1 MFDVKW
7 IRTNPEQFD
16 ASMKR
21 RGLEPQSANIISL
34 DDARKATVQQLNEW
48 QERRN
53 ASSKQIGQA
62 KAQGDEEK
70 AQALLK
76 EVADL
81 KSQVQAGEE
90 QEREQTAAL
99 NDLLASLPNLLLD
112 DVPDGADEND
122 NVEKSRFSEPRQF
135 NFAPKEH
142 YEIGEALGQMDFEV
156 AAKIA
161 GSRFV
166 VLQSEIA
173 RLERALGQ
181 FMLDKHT
188 REHGFTEVSAP
199 LLVRSEALFGTG
211 QLPKFSEDA
220 FQTTDDRWL
229 IPTSE
234 VSLTNLVRES
244 MMSKEELP
252 LRYTSLTPCFRSEA
266 GSAGRDTRGM
276 LRQHQF
282 FKVEMVA
289 VTTPDKSLE
298 EHERML
304 GCAEAVMQALDIPY
318 RVMKL
323 CAGDMGATMQRTFD
337 IEAWLPGQDTY
348 REISSV
354 SVAGDYQARRM
365 DARYR
370 DEDGK
375 PQYVHTLNGSGVAT
389 GRALIAV
396 IENYQQEDGSIAIP
410 EVLQSYMGGQTE
422 ISAKN
427 G

>member
-1 MFDVKW
+1 MFDIKW
-7 IRTNPEQFD
+7 IRSNPALFD
-16 ASMKR
+16 NSLAR
-21 RGLEPQSANIISL
+21 RGVEPMANALLEL
-34 DDARKATVQQLNEW
+34 DDERKKTVQQLNEW
-48 QERRN
+48 QEKRN

-70 AQALLK
+70 AQALLA

-81 KSQVQAGEE
+81 KAKVQAGEE
-90 QEREQTAAL
+90 QEREQTAEL
-99 NDLLASLPNLLLD
+99 NQILAGVPNLLLD
-112 DVPDGADEND
+112 DVPDGEDED
-122 NVEKSRFSEPRQF
+122 ANVERHKVGEPKRF
-135 NFAPKEH
+135 NFEPKEH
-142 YEIGEALGQMDFEV
+142 YELGEALGHMDFET

-166 VLQSEIA
+166 VLKSDIA

-181 FMLDKHT
+181 YMLDLHT
-188 REHGFTEVSAP
+188 REHGFTEVVAP
-199 LLVRSEALFGTG
+199 LLVRPEALFGTG
-211 QLPKFSEDA
+211 QLPKFAEDA

-244 MMSKEELP
+244 MLSKEELP
-252 LRYTSLTPCFRSEA
+252 LRFTSLTPCFRSEA

-282 FKVEMVA
+282 YKVEMVA
-289 VTTPDKSLE
+289 VTTPDTSLD

-304 GCAEAVMQALDIPY
+304 GCAEAVMKGLEIPY
-318 RVMKL
+318 RVMRL
-323 CAGDMGATMQRTFD
+323 CAGDMGATMQRTYD
-337 IEAWLPGQDTY
+337 IEAWLPGQNTY

-365 DARYR
+365 QARYR

-396 IENYQQEDGSIAIP
+396 MENYQQEDGSIAVP
-410 EVLQSYMGGQTE
+410 TVLQPYMGGQTV
-422 ISAKN
+422 ISA

>member
-7 IRTNPEQFD
+7 IRNNPDAFD
-16 ASMKR
+16 ASLKR
-21 RGLEPQSANIISL
+21 RGTEPQSAQILAL
-34 DDARKATVQQLNEW
+34 DDARKATVLQLNEW
-48 QERRN
+48 QGTRN

-70 AQALLK
+70 AQKLFA

-81 KSQVQAGEE
+81 KAKVQQGEE
-90 QEREQTAAL
+90 NERTQTAEL
-99 NDLLASLPNLLLD
+99 NELLAGLPNMLLD
-112 DVPDGADEND
+112 DVPEGADEND

-135 NFAPKEH
+135 NFEPKEH
-142 YEIGEALGQMDFEV
+142 YELGEQLGQMDFEI

-166 VLQSEIA
+166 VLKNEVA

-181 FMLDKHT
+181 YMLDLHT
-188 REHGFTEVSAP
+188 REHGFTEVIAP

-234 VSLTNLVRES
+234 VSLTNLVRETMLS
-244 MMSKEELP
+244 HEELP
-252 LRYTSLTPCFRSEA
+252 LRFTSLTPCFRSEA

-282 FKVEMVA
+282 YKVEMVA
-289 VTTPDKSLE
+289 VTAPDKSLE

-304 GCAEAVMQALDIPY
+304 GCAEAVMQGLDIPY
-318 RVMKL
+318 RVMRL
-323 CAGDMGATMQRTFD
+323 CSGDMGATMMRTFD
-337 IEAWLPGQDTY
+337 IEAWLPGQDTF

-365 DARYR
+365 EARYR
-370 DEDGK
+370 DENGK

-396 IENYQQEDGSIAIP
+396 MENYQQEDGSIAIP
-410 EVLQSYMGGQTE
+410 NVLQPYMGGQTE
-422 ISAKN
+422 ISAAK
-427 G
+427 

>member
-7 IRTNPEQFD
+7 IRANPEAFD
-16 ASMKR
+16 AGLER
-21 RGLEPQSANIISL
+21 RGAEGQSQKIITL

-48 QERRN
+48 QETRN

-70 AQALLK
+70 AQALLAQ
-76 EVADL
+76 VADL
-81 KSQVQAGEE
+81 KSKVQQGEE
-90 QEREQTAAL
+90 TERLQTAEL
-99 NDLLASLPNLLLD
+99 NDLLAGLPNLLLE
-112 DVPDGADEND
+112 DVPAGADEND
-122 NVEKSRFSEPRQF
+122 NVEKSRFAEPRQF
-135 NFAPKEH
+135 NFEPKEH
-142 YEIGEALGQMDFEV
+142 YELGEQLGQMDFEI
-156 AAKIA
+156 ASKIA

-166 VLQSEIA
+166 VLKNGIA

-181 FMLDKHT
+181 YMLDLHT
-188 REHGFTEVSAP
+188 TEHGFTEVIAP

-220 FQTTDDRWL
+220 FRTTDDRWL

-244 MMSKEELP
+244 MLSHEELP
-252 LRYTSLTPCFRSEA
+252 LRFTSLTPCFRSEA

-282 FKVEMVA
+282 YKVEMVA
-289 VTTPDKSLE
+289 VTAPDKSLE

-304 GCAEAVMQALDIPY
+304 GCAEAVMKGLDIPY
-318 RVMKL
+318 RVMRL
-323 CAGDMGATMQRTFD
+323 CAGDMGATMMRTFD
-337 IEAWLPGQDTY
+337 IEAWLPGQNTY

-365 DARYR
+365 EARYR
-370 DEDGK
+370 DENGK

-396 IENYQQEDGSIAIP
+396 MENYQQEDGSIAIP
-410 EVLQSYMGGQTE
+410 KVLQPYMGGQTE
-422 ISAKN
+422 ISAAK
-427 G
+427 